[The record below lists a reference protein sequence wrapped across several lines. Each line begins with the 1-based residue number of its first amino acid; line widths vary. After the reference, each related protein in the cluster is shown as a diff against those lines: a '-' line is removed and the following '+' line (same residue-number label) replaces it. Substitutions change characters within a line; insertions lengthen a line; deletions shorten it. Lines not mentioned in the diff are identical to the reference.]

1 MRLQF
6 HEIYLP
12 RTFIIAQMFECFKT
26 YFIKLSICKKIRIR
40 FQKNILPHCVIL
52 VSTLMER
59 FIRRKYLSFCGSKD
73 RRGKAKTRQ
82 QAASLALD
90 RKRKETVSRKKRQ
103 TKVYRCHSADSYYEQ
118 SIQIV
123 YSINNVQI
131 CTIFLLG
138 FTIQLNE
145 YETAP
150 YFLQLS
156 QNMTSNCLFTFVFSR
171 SYLNLPI
178 LCQKLFCF
186 DVQNNFRC

>member
-1 MRLQF
+1 MF
-6 HEIYLP
+6 HGI
-12 RTFIIAQMFECFKT
+12 FHK
-26 YFIKLSICKKIRIR
+26 ICKKIRIR

-82 QAASLALD
+82 QGSQLTLD

-123 YSINNVQI
+123 YSINNVPI
-131 CTIFLLG
+131 CTLFLLG
-138 FTIQLNE
+138 FSIKIGLIFNHRLCNRSCML
-145 YETAP
+145 Y
-150 YFLQLS
+150 YLLKG
-156 QNMTSNCLFTFVFSR
+156 MT
-171 SYLNLPI
+171 Y
-178 LCQKLFCF
+178 K
-186 DVQNNFRC
+186 